1 MAALLIIY
9 LALSLKKT
17 KTKSKNIA
25 KPNKALGHGNFL
37 EENGENKF
45 QKLVNIIY
53 KLQGRS
59 KEDQGSIPSKTKVIT
74 LAKIKHNHSFVK

>member
-1 MAALLIIY
+1 MIY

-17 KTKSKNIA
+17 KTKSNQGDKLV
-25 KPNKALGHGNFL
+25 KALGHGNFL

-53 KLQGRS
+53 KL
-59 KEDQGSIPSKTKVIT
+59 
-74 LAKIKHNHSFVK
+74 

>member
-17 KTKSKNIA
+17 KNKKQEHSQ
-25 KPNKALGHGNFL
+25 PNKALGHGNFL

-53 KLQGRS
+53 KL
-59 KEDQGSIPSKTKVIT
+59 
-74 LAKIKHNHSFVK
+74 